1 MALSLFLKKRINK
14 CKELVALL
22 KDDFKYVSILGND
35 TKSNSLVVDRKQVS
49 TREGFEKDAGFVIKI
64 SDGDIVFEYA
74 TFDLKDLKQI
84 KENILKEYKERLA
97 FKDLFKKIT
106 IQDDEELTKDFVRK
120 SDVDKYQDTDLIKY
134 LKDLNQQLIKKD
146 QHILNAYVGIQKLN
160 VSKIFVSKTKCLTQ
174 QYTWINGYLVAFYKG
189 DNGKIV
195 NVREGSY
202 SHLIKDILEDL
213 PKHIEPLLDK
223 AEHLTKA
230 KSIKPGVYDIISHP
244 SISGLIAHEAFGH
257 GVEMDQFT
265 KNRALAQKYVNDY
278 VASPVVNM
286 KDGAASAFS
295 TASYFFDDDGILAQ
309 DTQIIKDGI
318 LVGGLCDLTSATILN
333 YKPTGNGR
341 REKTTH
347 KAYTRMTNTFFE
359 EGQDDLD
366 EMIKSI
372 KHGFMLFETNN
383 GMEDPKNWGIQCTCE
398 YGIEIIDGKLT
409 DNYYA
414 PIVLSGNV
422 LDLLKSITMVSKGA
436 KVIGSG
442 SCGKGYKE
450 WVRVSDGGPYLK
462 GRVKLS

>member
-22 KDDFKYVSILGND
+22 KDDFEYVSILGND
-35 TKSNSLVVDRKQVS
+35 TKSNALTVDRKS
-49 TREGFEKDAGFVIKI
+49 TATREGFEKDTGFVIKI
-64 SDGDIVFEYA
+64 ANGDIILEYA
-74 TFDLKDLKQI
+74 TLDLKDLKKI
-84 KENILKEYKERLA
+84 KEDILQEYQARLA

-106 IQDDEELTKDFVRK
+106 IKDDEVLTKDFVREN
-120 SDVDKYQDTDLIKY
+120 DIDKYQDTDLIKY
-134 LKDLNQQLIKKD
+134 LKDLNQKLLAKD
-146 QHILNAYVGIQKLN
+146 QHILNAYTSIQKLN

-174 QYTWINGYLVAFYKG
+174 QYTWINGYIFVIYKG

-195 NVREGSY
+195 NAREGSY
-202 SHLIKDILEDL
+202 SHLIKDVLDDL
-213 PKHIEPLLDK
+213 PKHLDHLIDK
-223 AEHLTKA
+223 ADHLTKA
-230 KSIKPGVYDIISHP
+230 QNIKPGVYDIISHP

-286 KDGAASAFS
+286 KDGASSAFS
-295 TASYFFDDDGILAQ
+295 TASYFFDDDGILAH

-318 LVGGLCDLTSATILN
+318 LVGGLCDLASAKILN
-333 YKPTGNGR
+333 YAATGNGR

-347 KAYTRMTNTFFE
+347 KVYTRMTNTFFE
-359 EGQDDLD
+359 PGQDLLD
-366 EMIKSI
+366 DMIKSI

-398 YGIEIIDGKLT
+398 YGIEIKDGKLT

-422 LDLLKSITMVSKGA
+422 LDLLKSITMVSKDLS
-436 KVIGSG
+436 VIGSG